1 MFAVFA
7 HKTEVI
13 KYFQSQ
19 GLIVGLALGLM
30 WVLVQ
35 WPWLWR
41 IVLFQHAQDCYLFIF
56 SCWTPT
62 SPTSLPFILGV
73 TCQAW
78 LVMVA
83 TIVVLYVPLMQ
94 ASPCLMLKPRWWHP
108 SPLDDWR
115 RTRIRSP
122 CTSAFGQRDCM
133 KLGGRGEDQTSSK
146 WKDIYIYI

>member
-1 MFAVFA
+1 MGSRAR
-7 HKTEVI
+7 
-13 KYFQSQ
+13 
-19 GLIVGLALGLM
+19 AL
-30 WVLVQ
+30 VVKNRLVSTCSR
-35 WPWLWR
+35 L
-41 IVLFQHAQDCYLFIF
+41 LFIF

-133 KLGGRGEDQTSSK
+133 KLYFYFFFWGGEGRIKEAANGKICKFEGFPLQNALFRLV
-146 WKDIYIYI
+146 I